1 MADKLLKKKAR
12 KVAPKKAQAEAPKK
26 YVLVGTYKEKQLA
39 WIKCHGVYNYPVKD
53 GDEFDAKAF
62 AAIKELW
69 LYAGVKG
76 KQHAFEA
83 EFVGKMTKAEFIAA
97 NPTYAKLGPSRSKE
111 YYVFKTKFLEYG
123 PRLENPVVIVRTADF
138 GGRSQRVKKAIE
150 QFKADGEFA
159 PLEHYL
165 PAELAQVP
173 RTQLRVCEAAVQL
186 EFLPMIVPPCANK
199 KELPMCNNELS
210 SLSFSNNFGALYLGD
225 SLLWLKGLPSASV
238 DLVFADPP
246 YSIGKA
252 KWDLFSSHEDYLKWC
267 EAWVAECSRV
277 LTDQGTCYICGFSE
291 ILADVKYRTQRFF
304 NGCRWIVW
312 HYKNKANLGLDWGR
326 SHESLLHFRKARSTF
341 INVDDIRIP
350 YSAHTLKYPVHPQA
364 DSSAYGNGKSAMI
377 AAQWRPNEKGAKPK
391 DVFDI
396 PTTCNGMGEKTPH
409 PTQKPEELVR
419 KIVLA
424 SSHEGD
430 LVLDPFSGSGTT
442 AVVAQQLHRRWL
454 ACDKEP
460 EYNQWAVQ
468 RIIHVP
474 DRPVQY
480 WIDLDRD
487 VSKRRE
493 SIR

>member
-1 MADKLLKKKAR
+1 MAQKLLKKSAK
-12 KVAPKKAQAEAPKK
+12 KIAPKKTQEKAETGA
-26 YVLVGTYKEKQLA
+26 VLVGTYKEKQLA
-39 WIKCHGVYNYPVKD
+39 WIKKNHVYNYPVKD

-62 AAIKELW
+62 AAIRELW
-69 LYAGVKG
+69 LYADVKG
-76 KQHAFEA
+76 TRHAFEA
-83 EFVGKMTKAEFIAA
+83 EFVGKMTKDEFLAA
-97 NPTYAKLGPSRSKE
+97 NPTYAKLGQPKSKE
-111 YYVFKTKFLEYG
+111 YYVFKTKPLDYG
-123 PRLENPVVIVRTADF
+123 PRLENPVVVDRTADF
-138 GGRSQRVKKAIE
+138 GGRSQKVKQAVE

-165 PAELAQVP
+165 PADLAQVP
-173 RTQLRVCEAAVQL
+173 RSNLRVCEAAVQL
-186 EFLPMIVPPCANK
+186 EFLTTIIPPCADG
-199 KELPMCNNELS
+199 KELPMCTNELS
-210 SLSFSNNFGALYLGD
+210 SLSFSNDFGALYLGD
-225 SLLWLKGLPSASV
+225 SLVWLKGLPSASV

-252 KWDLFSSHEDYLKWC
+252 KWDLFNSHEDYLKWC
-267 EAWVAECSRV
+267 EAWVSECSRV

-364 DSSAYGNGKSAMI
+364 DSSAYGNGKSAVI

-419 KIVLA
+419 KLVLA

-468 RIIHVP
+468 RITHVP

>member
-1 MADKLLKKKAR
+1 MAQKLLKKSAK
-12 KVAPKKAQAEAPKK
+12 KIAPKKTQEKAETGA
-26 YVLVGTYKEKQLA
+26 VLVGTYKEKQLA
-39 WIKCHGVYNYPVKD
+39 WIKKNHVYNYPVKD

-62 AAIKELW
+62 AAIRELW
-69 LYAGVKG
+69 LYADVKG
-76 KQHAFEA
+76 TRHAFEA
-83 EFVGKMTKAEFIAA
+83 EFVGKMTKDEFLAA
-97 NPTYAKLGPSRSKE
+97 NPTYAKLGQPKGKE
-111 YYVFKTKFLEYG
+111 YYVFKTKPLDYG
-123 PRLENPVVIVRTADF
+123 PRLENPVVVVRTADF
-138 GGRSQRVKKAIE
+138 GGRSQKVKKAVE

-165 PAELAQVP
+165 PADLAQVP
-173 RTQLRVCEAAVQL
+173 RSNLRVCEAAVQM
-186 EFLPMIVPPCANK
+186 EFLTTIIPPCADG
-199 KELPMCNNELS
+199 KELPMCTNELS
-210 SLSFSNNFGALYLGD
+210 SLSFSNDFGALYLGD
-225 SLLWLKGLPSASV
+225 SLVWLKGLPSASV

-252 KWDLFSSHEDYLKWC
+252 KWDLFKSHEDYLTWC

-364 DSSAYGNGKSAMI
+364 DSSAYGKGKAAMI

-419 KIVLA
+419 KLVLA

-468 RIIHVP
+468 RITHVP

>member
-1 MADKLLKKKAR
+1 M
-12 KVAPKKAQAEAPKK
+12 
-26 YVLVGTYKEKQLA
+26 LVGTYRKQPEQLP
-39 WIKCHGVYNYPVKD
+39 WIARHHLYNYPLSEEEAEKEDLGKV
-53 GDEFDAKAF
+53 
-62 AAIKELW
+62 KELW
-69 LYAGVKG
+69 LYSGREDRRHIYA
-76 KQHAFEA
+76 
-83 EFVGKMTKAEFIAA
+83 AEFIGVKSRKDFLAEH
-97 NPTYAKLGPSRSKE
+97 PDYPKGKGKGHGDFYA
-111 YYVFKTKFLEYG
+111 VFKTTHKYQPTIEDS
-123 PRLENPVVIVRTADF
+123 VVTV
-138 GGRSQRVKKAIE
+138 RVKDFANRTPKIAKAI
-150 QFKADGEFA
+150 KAYQAGGE
-159 PLEHYL
+159 LGCLLDYL
-165 PAELAQVP
+165 PAELAP
-173 RTQLRVCEAAVQL
+173 LKHSQLRVCEAAVQL
-186 EFLPMIVPPCANK
+186 DFLTMIVPPCANE
-199 KELPMCNNELS
+199 KELPMCNNETSL
-210 SLSFSNNFGALYLGD
+210 LSFSNNYGALYLGD

-252 KWDLFSSHEDYLKWC
+252 KWDLFNSHEDYLKWC
-267 EAWVAECSRV
+267 ENWVAECSRV

-364 DSSAYGNGKSAMI
+364 DSSAYGKGKAAMI

-419 KIVLA
+419 KLVLA

-460 EYNQWAVQ
+460 EYNQWAMQ

>member
-1 MADKLLKKKAR
+1 MAERLFKKKLR
-12 KVAPKKAQAEAPKK
+12 KVAPKKAPSDEPKK
-26 YVLVGTYKEKQLA
+26 CVLVGTYKEKQLA
-39 WIKCHGVYNYPVKD
+39 WIKRHGVYNYPVKD
-53 GDEFDAKAF
+53 GDEFDARAF
-62 AAIKELW
+62 ASIKELW
-69 LYAGVKG
+69 LYADVKG
-76 KQHAFEA
+76 TRHVFESA
-83 EFVGKMTKAEFIAA
+83 FVGKMTYKEFLAA
-97 NPTYAKLGPSRSKE
+97 NPTYAKLGASRNKA
-111 YYVFKTKFLEYG
+111 YYVFKTKFLQYG
-123 PRLENPVVIVRTADF
+123 SRLESPVVIARAADF
-138 GGRSQRVKKAIE
+138 GGRSPKVKKAIE

-159 PLEHYL
+159 PLSHYL
-165 PAELAQVP
+165 PSDLACVP
-173 RTQLRVCEAAVQL
+173 ASQLRVCEAAVQL
-186 EFLPMIVPPCANK
+186 DFLTTIVPSCADG
-199 KELPMCNNELS
+199 KELPICTNMLS
-210 SLSFSNNFGALYLGD
+210 SLSFSNDFGALYLGD
-225 SLLWLKGLPSASV
+225 SLVWLKGLPSSSV

-252 KWDLFSSHEDYLKWC
+252 NWDLFDSHEDYLKWC

-326 SHESLLHFRKARSTF
+326 SHESLLHFRKAKSTI

-364 DSSAYGNGKSAMI
+364 DSSAYGKGKSAII
-377 AAQWRPNEKGAKPK
+377 AAQWRPNAKGAKPK

-419 KIVLA
+419 KLVLA
-424 SSHEGD
+424 SSREGD

>member
-1 MADKLLKKKAR
+1 MADTLLKKKAR
-12 KVAPKKAQAEAPKK
+12 KVAPKKASSKAPKDA
-26 YVLVGTYKEKQLA
+26 VLVGTYKEKQLA
-39 WIKCHGVYNYPVKD
+39 WIKRHGVYNYPVKD
-53 GDEFDAKAF
+53 GDEFDPKAF

-76 KQHAFEA
+76 KRNAFEA
-83 EFVGKMTKAEFIAA
+83 EFVGKMTKAEFLAA
-97 NPTYAKLGPSRSKE
+97 NPTYAKLGPSRSKQ

-173 RTQLRVCEAAVQL
+173 RSQLRVCEAAVQL

-341 INVDDIRIP
+341 VNVDDIRIP

>member
-1 MADKLLKKKAR
+1 MAQKLLKKSAK
-12 KVAPKKAQAEAPKK
+12 KIAPKKTQEKAETGA
-26 YVLVGTYKEKQLA
+26 VLVGTYKEKQLA
-39 WIKCHGVYNYPVKD
+39 WIKKNHVYNYPVKD

-62 AAIKELW
+62 AAIRELW
-69 LYAGVKG
+69 LYADVKG
-76 KQHAFEA
+76 TRHAFEA
-83 EFVGKMTKAEFIAA
+83 EFVGKMTKDEFLAA
-97 NPTYAKLGPSRSKE
+97 NPTYAKLGQPKGKE
-111 YYVFKTKFLEYG
+111 YYVFKTKPLDYG
-123 PRLENPVVIVRTADF
+123 PRLENPVVVVRTADF
-138 GGRSQRVKKAIE
+138 GGRSQKVKKAVE

-165 PAELAQVP
+165 PADLAQVP
-173 RTQLRVCEAAVQL
+173 RSNLRVCEAAVQL
-186 EFLPMIVPPCANK
+186 EFLTTIIPPCADG
-199 KELPMCNNELS
+199 KELPMCTNELS
-210 SLSFSNNFGALYLGD
+210 SLSFSNDFGALYLGD
-225 SLLWLKGLPSASV
+225 SLVWLKGLPSASV

-252 KWDLFSSHEDYLKWC
+252 KWDLFNSHEDYLTWC

-364 DSSAYGNGKSAMI
+364 DSSAYGKGKAAMI

-419 KIVLA
+419 KLVLA

-468 RIIHVP
+468 RITHVP

>member
-1 MADKLLKKKAR
+1 MAEKLLKKKAH
-12 KVAPKKAQAEAPKK
+12 KVSPQKKLEEREKK
-26 YVLVGTYKEKQLA
+26 TVLVGTYKGDQLKK
-39 WIKCHGVYNYPVKD
+39 WPGYYNYPISSKD
-53 GDEFDAKAF
+53 KIDVESAK
-62 AAIKELW
+62 KVNELW
-69 LYAGVKG
+69 LFQGAKAGRYFSAEYVGTFTRDELKTQFGYPAKG
-76 KQHAFEA
+76 KPHGDKYLLYKITKTDIYDPATGLAEA
-83 EFVGKMTKAEFIAA
+83 
-97 NPTYAKLGPSRSKE
+97 
-111 YYVFKTKFLEYG
+111 
-123 PRLENPVVIVRTADF
+123 VIVRAKDFKTASRT
-138 GGRSQRVKKAIE
+138 GRQIKAY
-150 QFKADGEFA
+150 
-159 PLEHYL
+159 LESPERNDPVTANLVPKILTKL
-165 PAELAQVP
+165 PREV
-173 RTQLRVCEAAVQL
+173 LRVCEAAVQMDFL
-186 EFLPMIVPPCANK
+186 ATILHTCAEGKQLPMYTG
-199 KELPMCNNELS
+199 ELS
-210 SLSFSNNFGALYLGD
+210 SLSFSNGRGALYLGD
-225 SLLWLKGLPSASV
+225 SLVWLKGLPSASV
-238 DLVFADPP
+238 DLIFADPP

-252 KWDLFSSHEDYLKWC
+252 KWDLFNSHEDYLKWC

-277 LTDQGTCYICGFSE
+277 LTDRGTCYICGFSE

-304 NGCRWIVW
+304 DGCRWIVW
-312 HYKNKANLGLDWGR
+312 HYKNKANLGFDWGR

-364 DSSAYGNGKSAMI
+364 DSSAYGKGKSAMI

-419 KIVLA
+419 KLVLA

-468 RIIHVP
+468 RIVHVP

>member
-1 MADKLLKKKAR
+1 MAEKLLKKAPR
-12 KVAPKKAQAEAPKK
+12 KVAPKKTPAEEPKRV
-26 YVLVGTYKEKQLA
+26 VLVGTYKEKQLG
-39 WIKCHGVYNYPVKD
+39 WIKRHGIYNYPVKD

-69 LYAGVKG
+69 LYADTKG
-76 KQHAFEA
+76 TRHAFTA
-83 EFVGKMTKAEFIAA
+83 EFVGKMTRKEFLAA
-97 NPTYAKLGPSRSKE
+97 NPNYVKLGPSKHKA
-111 YYVFKTKFLEYG
+111 YYVFKTTHLEYG
-123 PRLENPVVIVRTADF
+123 PRLENPIVIVRAADF
-138 GGRSQRVKKAIE
+138 GGRSQKVKKAVE
-150 QFKADGEFA
+150 RFKADGEFA

-165 PAELAQVP
+165 PADLAQVP
-173 RTQLRVCEAAVQL
+173 RSQLRVCEAAVQL

>member
-12 KVAPKKAQAEAPKK
+12 KVAPKKASSKAPKDA
-26 YVLVGTYKEKQLA
+26 VLVGTYKEKQLA
-39 WIKCHGVYNYPVKD
+39 WIKKHGVYNYPVKD

-76 KQHAFEA
+76 ARHAFEA

-97 NPTYAKLGPSRSKE
+97 NPTYAKLGPSRSRE

-123 PRLENPVVIVRTADF
+123 PRLENPIVIVRTADF
-138 GGRSQRVKKAIE
+138 GGRSQRVKKAVE

-165 PAELAQVP
+165 PVDLAQVP
-173 RTQLRVCEAAVQL
+173 RTQLCVCEAAVQL
-186 EFLPMIVPPCANK
+186 EFLPMIVPTCANK

-377 AAQWRPNEKGAKPK
+377 AAQWRPNKKGAKPK